1 MALGLRL
8 RARHHYVKGRAK
20 SVARSK
26 KTDGT
31 VPNGLGG
38 LWMPVGRGGSQAI
51 KGPRSFLSVKFAL
64 EHSGFAGVGEMA
76 KICRQFL
83 LLCLLDS
90 FPLVCPSYE
99 TLKHEKKKELI
110 VHLEVRH

>member
-38 LWMPVGRGGSQAI
+38 LWMGGVQSGYQRTPFVPVGQVCFGAQWVLGRWRNGSDMPTVSI
-51 KGPRSFLSVKFAL
+51 TVFIGLISPRL
-64 EHSGFAGVGEMA
+64 
-76 KICRQFL
+76 
-83 LLCLLDS
+83 
-90 FPLVCPSYE
+90 PL
-99 TLKHEKKKELI
+99 I
-110 VHLEVRH
+110 